1 MLFRSED
8 YRLACASEIKGDILV
23 FVPEESRKADQV
35 VLDTGKERVFNL
47 DPAVKNYFV
56 KMPAATLDDHRS
68 DLNRLQDAIKEQYG
82 LDNLSIDYFIL
93 RELPNIIREGE
104 WQVTATV
111 LYDREIVDVKPGF
124 SGNWYGIGIDVGTTT
139 VAAYLCDE

>member
-1 MLFRSED
+1 
-8 YRLACASEIKGDILV
+8 
-23 FVPEESRKADQV
+23 
-35 VLDTGKERVFNL
+35 
-47 DPAVKNYFV
+47 
-56 KMPAATLDDHRS
+56 
-68 DLNRLQDAIKEQYG
+68 LQDAIKEQYG
-82 LDNLSIDYFIL
+82 LDNLSIDYFTL

-139 VAAYLCDE
+139 VAAYLCDMSNGQMLIKDGMMNPQVRYGEDVLSRITYAMMNEDGRDKLHYRRD